1 MGFPCARLRRKKTR
15 NCIVKRYISTAIKVG
30 VTVGLF
36 VLLFWPEVF
45 GLRPDLFGG
54 VKPGDVVREVRE
66 AQAQH
71 VIFWLT
77 FALVVRLAGM
87 LCGVLRWRILLRGQG
102 LEMPF
107 WYMVQSW
114 FVGRTIGI
122 FLPGTIGLDG
132 YRLYDSSRYTGEVIK
147 CTTVIA
153 VEKLIG
159 FIALTGLVFLTLPF
173 GLGIPHLRINPVV
186 LAMILAVLGTVV
198 AAFLLLLLNPRVI
211 QVLVAVLPTPGFVRG
226 KLDKLG
232 AAATAYSGNRGAL
245 LLAVFYGLMVHLAA
259 CIMYFGTMMA
269 IRASNTSLFDILF
282 ASPLM
287 IYGTVLGPSIGG
299 EGIREIV
306 FVTLLGGKSGAATAV
321 VFAHL
326 GWWVGDVV
334 PFLIGLPILVM
345 RKRPS
350 KTQLTDAL
358 ASARQEAAGAPS
370 ADYLHLGADVVAR
383 YRAAIFGSAAAGLIG
398 GLIAGAIVGLGESF
412 WLYKMLSGLTELSC
426 FVWGPAVYGIL
437 FAGMGLGVAGG
448 LIFLY
453 LLVDRFAPWAV
464 TFGLSL
470 GGALGAGGLVIGLWR
485 VQRDVISRLPL
496 DARAGMGPYI
506 KTALVIG
513 CVALLATVAAY
524 ALARI
529 LGGAK
534 GRRAPVTL
542 VGMGAAAYLMLIA
555 LGAIVGRIGA
565 PADARPEFTPKTG
578 VAAPN
583 IILVAIDALRADVLR
598 AYEPN
603 ARAATPA
610 LDAFIRDSVL
620 YPNNF
625 SQASWT
631 KPAFATIFTGVHP
644 EVHGAT
650 TKASML
656 PQGIETVAGLL
667 ADGGYYTKGLSN
679 NPNTTAVFGFDQGF
693 TDYTDLKPRLYF
705 GAGPSAARLS
715 MYEVLRKAR
724 QRIAQ
729 RFRFLPGIGGLN
741 IYDFYQPAEAVT
753 REGLAWIDS
762 GAAPD
767 GAPFYLYL
775 HYMDTHDPFMQHDKP
790 GVGYA
795 RSVLKENVD
804 PALEAP
810 MREAYDSEVEYL
822 DRHLGVL
829 FQGLKERGLYDNA
842 LIVFTADH
850 GEEFFDHEG
859 WWHGYTLYEE
869 MIHVPLAIKLPG
881 NQHAGLRQEGIARHV
896 DLGPTMLHFAG
907 LPKSAAMEGIALF
920 GADNAPANDT
930 TAFSF
935 AHNDFEGNL
944 LRAIR
949 ALDAKLIQAESVKAR
964 DLASVELYDIL
975 KDPGERVNLA
985 DDPAQAEHR
994 AALEGV
1000 LEHHRQGL
1008 PIAERDTTA
1017 APMSGDLEDQLRS
1030 LGYLE

>member
-1 MGFPCARLRRKKTR
+1 M
-15 NCIVKRYISTAIKVG
+15 KRFVSTAIKVC
-30 VTVGLF
+30 VTAGLF
-36 VLLFWPEVF
+36 VLLFWPEFF

-54 VKPGDVVREVRE
+54 VKPADVVREVRE

-71 VIFWLT
+71 VVFWLT
-77 FALVVRLAGM
+77 FALVVRLSGM

-102 LEMPF
+102 LQMPF

-173 GLGIPHLRINPVV
+173 GLGIPHLRINPGV
-186 LAMILAVLGTVV
+186 LAGILAVLGAVV
-198 AAFLLLLLNPRVI
+198 AAFFLLLLNPRVI
-211 QVLVAVLPTPGFVRG
+211 QVLVAVLPTPAVVRG

-287 IYGTVLGPSIGG
+287 IYGTVIGPSIGG

-321 VFAHL
+321 TFAHL

-334 PFLIGLPILVM
+334 PFLVGLPILAL

-350 KTQLTDAL
+350 RAQLTSAL
-358 ASARQEAAGAPS
+358 ASAQQQAAGAP
-370 ADYLHLGADVVAR
+370 AKDYLHLGAETVAR
-383 YRAAIFGSAAAGLIG
+383 YRAAIFGSAAAGLIA

-412 WLYKMLSGLTELSC
+412 WLHRMLGGLTEPSC
-426 FVWGPAVYGIL
+426 FTWGPLVYGVL
-437 FAGMGLGVAGG
+437 FAALGLGIAGA
-448 LIFLY
+448 LIFLF
-453 LLVDRFAPWAV
+453 LLLDRFAPWPA
-464 TFGLSL
+464 TFALCL
-470 GGALGAGGLVIGLWR
+470 GGTLGAGGLVIGLWR
-485 VQRDVISRLPL
+485 VQRDIVSRLPV
-496 DARAGMGPYI
+496 DARAGLAPYVQ
-506 KTALVIG
+506 TAIVAALAALIAAVAAFVVARAARG
-513 CVALLATVAAY
+513 AAGRRSPVALIA
-524 ALARI
+524 
-529 LGGAK
+529 
-534 GRRAPVTL
+534 
-542 VGMGAAAYLMLIA
+542 MGIAAYLLLVA
-555 LGAIVGRIGA
+555 GGAAFGRINA
-565 PADARPEFTPKTG
+565 PAATRPEFAPRSDVSG
-578 VAAPN
+578 PN

-598 AYEPN
+598 TYEPN
-603 ARAATPA
+603 ARAETPA
-610 LDAFIRDSVL
+610 LNAFIRDSVL
-620 YPNNF
+620 YPHSF

-631 KPAFATIFTGVHP
+631 KPAFATIFTGLHP
-644 EVHGAT
+644 EAHGAT
-650 TKASML
+650 GKASVL
-656 PQGIETVAGLL
+656 PRGIETLAGLL
-667 ADGGYYTKGLSN
+667 AEGGYYAKGLSN

-705 GAGPSAARLS
+705 FAGPSAARLS
-715 MYEVLRKAR
+715 MYEVLRKGR

-729 RFRFLPGIGGLN
+729 RLSFLPGIGGLN

-753 REGLAWIDS
+753 REALAWIDS
-762 GAAPD
+762 GAAPA

-775 HYMDTHDPFMQHDKP
+775 HYMDTHDPFMQHDQP

-795 RSVLKENVD
+795 RSVLRENVD

-822 DRHLGVL
+822 DRHLGAL
-829 FQGLKERGLYDNA
+829 FQGLKDRGLYDDA
-842 LIVFTADH
+842 LIVFTSDH
-850 GEEFFDHEG
+850 GEEFYDHEG

-869 MIHVPLAIKLPG
+869 MLHVPLIIKLPG

-896 DLGPTMLHFAG
+896 DLAPTMLHFAG
-907 LPKSAAMEGIALF
+907 LPKGEKMEGISLF
-920 GADNAPANDT
+920 GPDNAPANHV

-944 LRAIR
+944 LRAVR
-949 ALDAKLIQAESVKAR
+949 ALDAKLIHAEAVRTR
-964 DLASVELYDIL
+964 DLAPVELYDIL

-985 DDPAQAEHR
+985 EDPAQADRR

-1000 LEHHRQGL
+1000 LEQHRQGL
-1008 PIAERDTTA
+1008 PIAERDTTLE
-1017 APMSGDLEDQLRS
+1017 APMSRDLEDQLRS